1 MPARSG
7 AEYVESIKKHA
18 PCVYLGGRRIADVT
32 AEPLFVEPIRAIA
45 EQYDMQCDAAY
56 REVMTYPSPS
66 TGQPGSAAGRLRSGA
81 SAASVRHRPS
91 IRIHIPDLG
100 RCGTSLRHSVPS
112 SQRIVSDGRRR
123 SALRAGRRSRR

>member
-56 REVMTYPSPS
+56 REVMGRNFPTMSVM
-66 TGQPGSAAGRLRSGA
+66 QVVALIEDAAKVEIEATAVLPR
-81 SAASVRHRPS
+81 
-91 IRIHIPDLG
+91 
-100 RCGTSLRHSVPS
+100 
-112 SQRIVSDGRRR
+112 Q
-123 SALRAGRRSRR
+123 